1 MTDKELRQ
9 LSRRDLLE
17 MLIESEKENERL
29 RSELEAAQSE
39 LQNRDIIVTDSG
51 SLAEASLRLNG
62 IFQAA
67 DDAVNQYIENVKKQY
82 GGDYDAVSEAEAKA
96 AEILKNAEEEKARK
110 MQEADSYWEQLSSRL
125 EAFYQSHP
133 GLKEAITDRFGEIH
147 K

>member
-1 MTDKELRQ
+1 MQAKSLLVLAKTIELRPQ
-9 LSRRDLLE
+9 W
-17 MLIESEKENERL
+17 
-29 RSELEAAQSE
+29 
-39 LQNRDIIVTDSG
+39 T
-51 SLAEASLRLNG
+51 SLRLQSSSRYSFLFYRTSPLN
-62 IFQAA
+62 
-67 DDAVNQYIENVKKQY
+67 
-82 GGDYDAVSEAEAKA
+82 AVSEAEAKA